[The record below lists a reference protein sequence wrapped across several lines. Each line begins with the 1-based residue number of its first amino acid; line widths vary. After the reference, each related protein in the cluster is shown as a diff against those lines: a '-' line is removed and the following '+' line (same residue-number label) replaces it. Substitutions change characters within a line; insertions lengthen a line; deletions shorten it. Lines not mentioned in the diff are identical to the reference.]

1 MEELEQDILA
11 LEKKYPIKFNKVIF
25 TDWLIENTLTWG
37 NFKQTIWVNKE
48 KLAQWEFESMPIN
61 DINAK
66 QFQI

>member
-25 TDWLIENTLTWG
+25 TDWLIENTLTWD

-48 KLAQWEFESMPIN
+48 KLAQGEFESLPIN
-61 DINAK
+61 DPRATQYRI
-66 QFQI
+66 